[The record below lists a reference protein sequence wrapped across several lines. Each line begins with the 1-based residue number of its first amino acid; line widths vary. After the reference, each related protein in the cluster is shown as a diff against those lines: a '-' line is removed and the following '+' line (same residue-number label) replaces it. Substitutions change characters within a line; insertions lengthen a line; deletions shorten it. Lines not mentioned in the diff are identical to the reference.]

1 MWLEDLGFNIGS
13 PVLVKCED
21 GKLIIT
27 ADETMAKMEEAEKAF
42 MEEETRKLE
51 ARFQAEK
58 KKLQA
63 QFVAEQ
69 RANYGMVAEAGT
81 EAAYV

>member
-1 MWLEDLGFNIGS
+1 
-13 PVLVKCED
+13 
-21 GKLIIT
+21 
-27 ADETMAKMEEAEKAF
+27 MAKMEEAEKAF